1 MAGDGVCRDYNKQ
14 KQQTRKGY
22 SRLTLPKEPL
32 PKVRPMI
39 YWPIRACRAVPE
51 LEGLEE
57 RDRPGAAGAG
67 RVAMMLDGIDEAV
80 E

>member
-1 MAGDGVCRDYNKQ
+1 
-14 KQQTRKGY
+14 
-22 SRLTLPKEPL
+22 
-32 PKVRPMI
+32 MI

-67 RVAMMLDGIDEAV
+67 RVAMMVDGIDEAG